1 MPYRFSSHS
10 IIRRK
15 FINGAALAACASF
28 ASFASL
34 ALATPS
40 AIFAQDVKVS
50 KPTTPAS
57 ATVVQQIE
65 SMPAIPKTPA
75 MVLEVLEVIPFE
87 LTKPYEHTMRKERP
101 SVTRGH
107 VMVIRSTNAMVMPRQ
122 VAEPVLLAGD
132 ARGGQTAER
141 VSSGN
146 DAELLVIV
154 LPEWTVVGDDGVTRV
169 VDPLSTRLYFATP
182 ELPERVDLAWI
193 KSEGVKADAAGL
205 AATLPTVAPSSVTPR
220 RQFED
225 RTALGRLLADLL
237 ERHTPT
243 DKDRIEALRAAN

>member
-1 MPYRFSSHS
+1 MQ
-10 IIRRK
+10 
-15 FINGAALAACASF
+15 GATL
-28 ASFASL
+28 ASL
-34 ALATPS
+34 LLLAPNAL
-40 AIFAQDVKVS
+40 FAQVVQVS
-50 KPTTPAS
+50 KPASPSSAPSSAPSSTPAPIT
-57 ATVVQQIE
+57 AAQQVE

-87 LTKPYEHTMRKERP
+87 LAKPYEHSMRKERP

-107 VMVIRSTNAMVMPRQ
+107 VLVIRSTNAMVLPRQ

-146 DAELLVIV
+146 ESDLLVIV
-154 LPEWTVVGDDGVTRV
+154 LPEWTVAGDDGVERP
-169 VDPLSTRLYFATP
+169 VDPMSTRLYFATP

-193 KSEGVKADAAGL
+193 KAEGVKADSVGL
-205 AATLPTVAPSSVTPR
+205 AKSLPTVAPAPVAPR

-225 RTALGRLLADLL
+225 RTALGRLLADLM
-237 ERHTPT
+237 ERHTPA
-243 DKDRIEALRAAN
+243 DKDRIDALRAAN